1 MKLLIKHKGFLII
14 LLILILL
21 NAAAIMITPILLNQ
35 WIGNDTNI
43 GVKHISSIAILLI
56 LSYLI
61 QILMIY
67 FREHFALTFNINQ
80 ALELTKKFF
89 GLSYD
94 DINEKGPTYYVERI
108 SISVNSL
115 YAYITSGFIQM
126 VANVIIVFAIIV
138 LVLTFNTILSIILL
152 ALLPINYYGYKL
164 LNTELQ
170 KRSKIM
176 QESTSNAWKDILN
189 ICNQTDYI
197 KQLGTKDSI
206 YSTLEEP
213 FSRMYGSM
221 AKVNSFAQSVS
232 ATLRSLNELAKNLM
246 ILLLAYGIISKGE
259 NPLSIVLFSIVLPV
273 YVNAINGINGA
284 NLASRD
290 LKNSSEF
297 IEYLEDNQEKDGKET
312 LKSIDKIEFKLKDLA
327 IRDRILKSDI
337 YEIFNKGDIISVNGE
352 SGTGKST
359 LMKLIPKFRTIDT
372 ILINEIDIKEIDNT
386 SLRDNLVYMSQD
398 VPIVTGTLK
407 ENLSLGDEISEED
420 INRLKELPLLQSILS
435 NKSLETVIEENG
447 ANLSGG
453 EKQKIA
459 LSRVIFSNADVFVL
473 DEITSNIDK
482 ETADEIYK
490 SLTSMNKDK
499 IIFIISHDK
508 MHLPYCNKYIEL

>member
-1 MKLLIKHKGFLII
+1 MKLLKKHKVFLTL

-35 WIGNDTNI
+35 WIGKGTNI
-43 GVKHISSIAILLI
+43 GIKHITSIAILLVI
-56 LSYLI
+56 SYSI

-80 ALELTKKFF
+80 ALELTGKFF

-115 YAYITSGFIQM
+115 YTYITGGFVQM
-126 VANVIIVFAIIV
+126 LANVIIVFAIII
-138 LVLTFNTILSIILL
+138 LVFTFNSVLSMILIV
-152 ALLPINYYGYKL
+152 LLPINYYGYKL
-164 LNTELQ
+164 LNIELQ

-176 QESTSNAWKDILN
+176 QESTSNAFKDILN

-197 KQLGTKDSI
+197 KQLGRRDSI
-206 YSTLEEP
+206 YSALEHP
-213 FSRMYGSM
+213 FSKLYGSM
-221 AKVNSFAQSVS
+221 AKVNTFAQSVS
-232 ATLRSLNELAKNLM
+232 ATLRSVNELAKNLM

-259 NPLSIVLFSIVLPV
+259 NPLTIVLFSIVLPI
-273 YVNAINGINGA
+273 YVNAINGIVGA

-297 IEYLEDNQEKDGKET
+297 IEYLENNQEKDGTET
-312 LKSIDKIEFKLKDLA
+312 LESIDKIEFKLKNLS
-327 IRDRILKSDI
+327 IGDRIIKPDI
-337 YEIFNKGDIISVNGE
+337 YETFTKGDIVSVNGE

-359 LMKLIPKFRTIDT
+359 LMKLIPKFRTTDT
-372 ILINEIDIKEIDNT
+372 VIINEIDIRKIENT
-386 SLRDNLVYMSQD
+386 SLRNNLVYMSQE
-398 VPIVTGTLK
+398 VPIVTGTLRD
-407 ENLSLGDEISEED
+407 NLSLGNKISEED
-420 INRLKELPLLQSILS
+420 INKLKELSILQSILS
-435 NKSLETVIEENG
+435 NKSLETIIEENG

-459 LSRVIFSNADVFVL
+459 LARVIFSNADVFVL

-482 ETADEIYK
+482 ETANEIYK
-490 SLTSMNKDK
+490 SLTWMNKDK

-508 MHLPYCNKYIEL
+508 MHLPYCNRAIDL